1 MTFHSYETWWWP
13 FLFILIGGWLATDAW
28 RYLGVFLGGKLSEDS
43 QMLVMV
49 RCIATALVA
58 AVIANLV
65 VFPTGALAN
74 TPLFLRIGA
83 GVAGFLSY
91 ILAGKRVIVG
101 ILVAEAVLVA
111 GMMAVT
117 S

>member
-1 MTFHSYETWWWP
+1 MTFHSYDSWWWP
-13 FLFILIGGWLATDAW
+13 FIFILIGGWLATDAW
-28 RYLGVFLGGKLSEDS
+28 RFLGVFLGGKLSEDS

-65 VFPTGALAN
+65 VFPTGALAS
-74 TPLFLRIGA
+74 TPLTLRIGA
-83 GVAGFLSY
+83 GAAGFASY

-101 ILVAEAVLVA
+101 ILIAEAVLVA
-111 GMMAVT
+111 GMLTV
-117 S
+117 

>member
-1 MTFHSYETWWWP
+1 MTFQAYDSWWWP
-13 FLFILIGGWLATDAW
+13 FIFILIGGWLATDAW
-28 RYLGVFLGGKLSEDS
+28 RFLGVFLGDKLSEDS

-65 VFPTGALAN
+65 VFPTGALAS
-74 TPLFLRIGA
+74 TPLLLRIGA
-83 GVAGFLSY
+83 GVAGFASY

-101 ILVAEAVLVA
+101 ILAAEAVLVG
-111 GMMAVT
+111 GMFALQ
-117 S
+117 